1 MMTSTIPPRPRMRDR
16 LKSILPG
23 KSRPNTPSPPVN
35 AVTSSDAS
43 QKLPTIATKASSSTQ
58 VSHKPSLVASAS
70 SNSLPTSI
78 QINSTVSAL
87 NSTVDAVPS
96 AHTSDSVCKTTLQ
109 QPPLGGATT
118 CSPAISSGSAAN
130 PAFLAA
136 IQKHIDKLPEAEK
149 QAFRQANATI
159 SPDSLLERI
168 RTLDTLHVSKSS
180 FRPHAEK
187 IAKFLSLLDRLLGG
201 ISIAIQANPDISSIA
216 VGGVKLIVDIAMG
229 FTKFFGKLVDMFDR
243 ISDII
248 APLERYAERYELS
261 IVRDALTNVYGDV
274 LDFYKASTALFLDRS
289 GRSNSH
295 ATFDMFLH
303 SQWRPFETEFGEIDS
318 RMDHHRRV
326 LLEAAQAEL
335 LLAEGKNKQQEERKY
350 IETKQREE
358 RKYFRASISLQ
369 SSDLMQ
375 SKRGRISYAGCQHIL
390 SDKSRTILSGPSIK
404 VQATGCCRQES
415 SRNGRKQRLLGFCGA
430 MASVSTSSLANDTH
444 FTDHTLAGAGKS
456 VLA

>member
-1 MMTSTIPPRPRMRDR
+1 MTATVSPRPRMRDR

-43 QKLPTIATKASSSTQ
+43 QQLPTTATRASSSTQ
-58 VSHKPSLVASAS
+58 VSNQPNLVASAS
-70 SNSLPTSI
+70 SNSLQTSI

-87 NSTVDAVPS
+87 NSTVDPVPS
-96 AHTSDSVCKTTLQ
+96 AHTTSSVSRPTSQ
-109 QPPLGGATT
+109 QPSLGGSTT
-118 CSPAISSGSAAN
+118 SSPATSPGPAAN

-159 SPDSLLERI
+159 SPEDLLERI
-168 RTLDTLHVSKSS
+168 KLLDTQHVSKSS

-187 IAKFLSLLDRLLGG
+187 IAKFLSILDRLLGG

-248 APLERYAERYELS
+248 APLERYAERWELS

-274 LDFYKASTALFLDRS
+274 LDFYKAATALFLDRS
-289 GRSNSH
+289 GRSKSH

-303 SQWRPFETEFGEIDS
+303 SQWKPFEIEFGEIDS

-335 LLAEGKNKQQEERKY
+335 LLAEGKNKQQDEQKY
-350 IETKQREE
+350 AETKQREE
-358 RKYFRASISLQ
+358 RKYFCASISLQ
-369 SSDLMQ
+369 SSDIAQ
-375 SKRGRISYAGCQHIL
+375 SKRGRVSYAGCHRIPF
-390 SDKSRTILSGPSIK
+390 SKSRTIPSNLGIK
-404 VQATGCCRQES
+404 VQATGCYRRES
-415 SRNGRKQRLLGFCGA
+415 SRNGWTQRLLSFCGVT
-430 MASVSTSSLANDTH
+430 ASVSTLFWELACTSLIT
-444 FTDHTLAGAGKS
+444 
-456 VLA
+456 V

>member
-1 MMTSTIPPRPRMRDR
+1 MMISTLPPRSRMRDR
-16 LKSILPG
+16 LKSILPT
-23 KSRPNTPSPPVN
+23 KSRPDTPSPPMDTVR
-35 AVTSSDAS
+35 SLDDS
-43 QKLPTIATKASSSTQ
+43 QRMPTIAAMASSSTH
-58 VSHKPSLVASAS
+58 VSDQPNLVASVS
-70 SNSLPTSI
+70 SNSLQTSM
-78 QINSTVSAL
+78 QINSVVSTL
-87 NSTVDAVPS
+87 NSTVDPVHS
-96 AHTSDSVCKTTLQ
+96 AHASISVSRPTPQ

-118 CSPAISSGSAAN
+118 FSPATSSGPAAN

-168 RTLDTLHVSKSS
+168 RTLDTQHVSKSS

-187 IAKFLSLLDRLLGG
+187 IARFLGLLDRLLGG

-216 VGGVKLIVDIAMG
+216 VGGVKLIVDIGMG
-229 FTKFFGKLVDMFDR
+229 FTKFFGKLVDMLDR

-248 APLERYAERYELS
+248 APLERYAERCELS

-274 LDFYKASTALFLDRS
+274 LDFYKTSTALFLDRVD
-289 GRSNSH
+289 RSKSH

-303 SQWRPFETEFGEIDS
+303 SQWKPFETEFGEIDS

-326 LLEAAQAEL
+326 LLEAAQTEL

-350 IETKQREE
+350 NETKQREE
-358 RKYFRASISLQ
+358 RKYLCASISLQ
-369 SSDLMQ
+369 NSDLVQ
-375 SKRGRISYAGCQHIL
+375 SKRGRVSYAGCQHTL
-390 SDKSRTILSGPSIK
+390 SDKSRTILSEPSIK
-404 VQATGCCRQES
+404 VQATGCYRQES

-444 FTDHTLAGAGKS
+444 FTDHILAGAGKS